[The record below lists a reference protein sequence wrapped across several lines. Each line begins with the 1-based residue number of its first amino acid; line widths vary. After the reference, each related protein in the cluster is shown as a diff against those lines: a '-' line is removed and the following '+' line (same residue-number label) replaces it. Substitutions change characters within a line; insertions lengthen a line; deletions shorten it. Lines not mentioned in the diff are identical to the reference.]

1 MAKFSFQGEVPA
13 FAQIEQGDRVVW
25 NGAPRFY
32 RTDGS
37 VGEFYVGSASAGD
50 TLTCQIFEWRWDSG
64 ERWSRKGQ
72 SWLDLAIVDAE
83 GVASILPLN
92 KDSAVN
98 VFDFLISLKQT
109 GATAIDCAALR
120 VDLAFVEQETQEHST
135 YFVVDVLGWE
145 FAPEADWLRV
155 AAFRDSRLFNW
166 VLVGEVG

>member
-1 MAKFSFQGEVPA
+1 MAKFSWEGSIPAHAQVEQGEQV
-13 FAQIEQGDRVVW
+13 IW
-25 NGAPRFY
+25 TGAPRFY
-32 RTDGS
+32 RTDGQ

-50 TLTCQIFEWRWDSG
+50 ELTCQVLEWRWDNS
-64 ERWSRKGQ
+64 ERWGRKGQ

-109 GATAIDCAALR
+109 GATAIDPPALR
-120 VDLAFVEQETQEHST
+120 VTFGFTEQKT
-135 YFVVDVLGWE
+135 YEEATYYVVDVIGWE
-145 FAPEADWLRV
+145 FASEGDWLKA

-166 VLVGEVG
+166 VLVGEVA